1 MVDVPVYT
9 GKKEKRFTSGQ
20 MLLAAL
26 GGAMLALATAI
37 LALWLIL
44 GPYAL
49 SLAGAWGMVQT
60 RFVGE
65 YDPDTAADAALNGL
79 VAGLGDRWS
88 YYTNAEGYAAMR
100 ERRDNSF
107 VGIGVTVEL
116 AEGEGLLIT
125 ELYENAPAQNAGLR
139 LGEVIT
145 AVDGV
150 SLADKTLEEATAL
163 VGGEEG
169 TALTLTVR
177 GLDGKKRQVELER
190 AQVENISA
198 VYELLED
205 KTGYIRV
212 KNFYTHSADQVRS
225 AVEDLQ
231 KQGARALVFDMRN
244 NGGGYVSELT
254 QMLDYLLPE
263 GPIFRMEEKKGRETV
278 TDSDPD
284 CVDLPMATLVNADTY
299 SAAEFFAAQLQ
310 ESIGAPIIGEE
321 TSGKGYSQQAI
332 PLPNGGALNLSTGRY
347 RTGAGVSLIGTGVAL
362 DEKVELSGEARAA
375 LASGTLERSED
386 AQLQAALRRLG

>member
-1 MVDVPVYT
+1 MPVYT

-386 AQLQAALRRLG
+386 AQLQVALRRLG

>member
-1 MVDVPVYT
+1 MPVYT

-225 AVEDLQ
+225 AVEDRQ

-386 AQLQAALRRLG
+386 AQLQVALRRLG

>member
-1 MVDVPVYT
+1 MPVYT

-65 YDPDTAADAALNGL
+65 YDPDTAVDAALNGL

-150 SLADKTLEEATAL
+150 SLGDKTLEEATAL

-169 TALTLTVR
+169 TALALTVR
-177 GLDGKKRQVELER
+177 GLDGKERQVELER

-205 KTGYIRV
+205 QTGYIRV

-347 RTGAGVSLIGTGVAL
+347 RTGAGVSLIGTGVTL